1 MNRAG
6 GILDLDVTIVVG
18 DTQTSSRA
26 GVAAAKNLVSEQKV
40 TGIVGAL
47 SSGVTIAV
55 AKSVTIPGQVLQ
67 ISSASTSP
75 EISRLKDQDF
85 IFRTA
90 AKDAGQGVALARLF
104 AQKSVRK
111 IAVIYIDNAYGR
123 NLNAVFSR
131 SYKGSIT
138 QAIAYNPLD
147 NSYRAELKKA
157 AKGGAD
163 RLLLIAY
170 PKQGTVILNQ
180 AIKGNYF
187 KTFAFADGMKNP
199 AIVKAVGAEY
209 LNGSFATAP
218 RTIGT
223 GAKPFRRIY
232 RTKFGALPP
241 LPYIDTAY
249 DAAMLIG
256 LSALMSGKF
265 EAKAMRQNLRMISN
279 PPGSE
284 ILPGE
289 FRKAKKLI
297 KAGKQINYTGASGSL
312 DMDEFGDVSSSFVHW
327 EIQRGK
333 IVIVKSISATD

>member
-1 MNRAG
+1 MRS
-6 GILDLDVTIVVG
+6 ILTLT
-18 DTQTSSRA
+18 
-26 GVAAAKNLVSEQKV
+26 VSCSE
-40 TGIVGAL
+40 
-47 SSGVTIAV
+47 
-55 AKSVTIPGQVLQ
+55 
-67 ISSASTSP
+67 SAS
-75 EISRLKDQDF
+75 L
-85 IFRTA
+85 
-90 AKDAGQGVALARLF
+90 
-104 AQKSVRK
+104 
-111 IAVIYIDNAYGR
+111 IAW
-123 NLNAVFSR
+123 
-131 SYKGSIT
+131 
-138 QAIAYNPLD
+138 
-147 NSYRAELKKA
+147 
-157 AKGGAD
+157 
-163 RLLLIAY
+163 LLIAY
-170 PKQGTVILNQ
+170 PKQGTGILNQ

-218 RTIGT
+218 RTIGK

-265 EAKAMRQNLRMISN
+265 EAKAMRQNLRLISN
-279 PPGSE
+279 PPGLE

-297 KAGKQINYTGASGSL
+297 EAGKQINYTGASGSL